1 MNRRQGD
8 ADFNCNGEQIMVC
21 QCPKVNI
28 SVEKENSA
36 ELCFLGSG
44 ELEVLSSKRER
55 ETLLS
60 EA

>member
-8 ADFNCNGEQIMVC
+8 MHFNCNGEQIMVC

-28 SVEKENSA
+28 SVERENPA

-44 ELEVLSSKRER
+44 ELEVLF
-55 ETLLS
+55 L
-60 EA
+60 